1 MKISHIVGIV
11 VIAIAIGVIVSTGG
25 DASSYVNF
33 SEAYQLAANGK
44 NTKIHVVG
52 ELKKNADGEILGVRY
67 NPAEDPNYFEFVLLD
82 DQKRESKV
90 IYFNP
95 KPADFERS
103 EKIVVV
109 GSVKNNVFHADKIL
123 MKCPSKYQ
131 ETEFVE
137 APKNI

>member
-1 MKISHIVGIV
+1 MKISHIVGII
-11 VIAIAIGVIVSTGG
+11 VIAVAIGVIISTGG

-52 ELKKNADGEILGVRY
+52 ELKKNQSGEILGVY
-67 NPAEDPNYFEFVLLD
+67 YKPEDDPNYFEFVLID

-90 IYFNP
+90 VYFNP

-131 ETEFVE
+131 ETKFVE
-137 APKNI
+137 ASKTI